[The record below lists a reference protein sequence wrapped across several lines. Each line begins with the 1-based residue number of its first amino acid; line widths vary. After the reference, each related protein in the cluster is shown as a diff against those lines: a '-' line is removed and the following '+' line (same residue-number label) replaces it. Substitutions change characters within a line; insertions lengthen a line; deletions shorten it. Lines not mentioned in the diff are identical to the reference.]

1 MAYNNLSALISR
13 YNNPLKTKGFSAY
26 DNIEASKKWAEY
38 SLDEI
43 KIKTL
48 MKTATYGE
56 KFEAERALGV
66 VRRKIEYMYKHR
78 NFEINEATA
87 YYKRLK
93 RLINV

>member
-1 MAYNNLSALISR
+1 
-13 YNNPLKTKGFSAY
+13 
-26 DNIEASKKWAEY
+26 
-38 SLDEI
+38 
-43 KIKTL
+43 

-78 NFEINEATA
+78 NFELSEATA